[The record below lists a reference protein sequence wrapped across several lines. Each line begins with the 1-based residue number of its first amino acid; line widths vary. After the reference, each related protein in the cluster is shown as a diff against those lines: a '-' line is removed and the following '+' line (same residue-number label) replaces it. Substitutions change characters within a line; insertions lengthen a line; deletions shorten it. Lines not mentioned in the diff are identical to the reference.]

1 MGARDS
7 TQLAALGE
15 LVAAATEL
23 VSPPVSL
30 LSSSL
35 CVTACAAVTEISFGG
50 SFEGTGPLAHV
61 VTVVAVV
68 VVATSFT
75 TPPTQAG
82 EESAGPS
89 EVSATRLSWLPVSTE
104 ELTSA
109 ELSSMQFAKAALEP
123 AAVEEE
129 PTPSEEHSTLG
140 VPSSTVD
147 STVDS
152 TVGFVSDGVLG
163 GSACLPPTA
172 GVSGVVSE
180 NFVESGS
187 SAVCSDGTGTGGTGC
202 DGTDGAGIG

>member
-7 TQLAALGE
+7 TQLAALGG

-35 CVTACAAVTEISFGG
+35 CVTACAAVTAANFGG
-50 SFEGTGPLAHV
+50 SAEGTGPLAHV
-61 VTVVAVV
+61 VTVVVV

-89 EVSATRLSWLPVSTE
+89 EASATRLSWLLVSAE

-109 ELSSMQFAKAALEP
+109 ELSSTQFAKAALEP

-152 TVGFVSDGVLG
+152 AVGFISDGVLS

-172 GVSGVVSE
+172 GVSGAVSE

-187 SAVCSDGTGTGGTGC
+187 SGVCCDGTGTDGTGC
-202 DGTDGAGIG
+202 DRTGGAGMG